1 VRPRPNGFSPSE
13 TRAMLWVAIIG
24 AALGVIVVVAFA
36 APIRFAVSS
45 IGGTLPD
52 GPSEA
57 ELDRAWLE
65 DGLAGLVIVPGL
77 GSGTFE
83 LLERWDLFG
92 VIDASDPAIADATDA
107 GPQLPGVAGL
117 NDASPGPSGQA
128 ASTDPAD
135 PEPSPPLI
143 APPPPPTGSP
153 SAVPTP
159 VPTAIPTPDPT
170 ATPEPTR
177 EPTPTP
183 EPTREPT
190 PEPTPTPEPDRRPEC
205 SNGQDDDKD
214 GFTDYGLLF
223 LGDPECGSPFDDS
236 EGS

>member
-1 VRPRPNGFSPSE
+1 
-13 TRAMLWVAIIG
+13 MLWVAIIG
-24 AALGVIVVVAFA
+24 AALGIIVVVAFA

-57 ELDRAWLE
+57 EMDRAWLE

-107 GPQLPGVAGL
+107 GPQLPAIAGL
-117 NDASPGPSGQA
+117 NDESPGPSGQA

-143 APPPPPTGSP
+143 APPPPPTGSA
-153 SAVPTP
+153 SAVPTS
-159 VPTAIPTPDPT
+159 APTPTPEPT

-190 PEPTPTPEPDRRPEC
+190 PTPEPTPEPDKREC
-205 SNGQDDDKD
+205 SNGIDDDGD
-214 GFTDYGLLF
+214 GFIDLL
-223 LGDPECGSPFDDS
+223 DPGCFFS
-236 EGS
+236 EGRTEGF